1 MALAI
6 TFDGLT
12 MHTDSTGPYIAEE
25 PIDIGSQEV
34 ADALLGG
41 DFMMEEVDQV
51 AAEQSLTR
59 TVTIPL
65 SIRNASA
72 DAALA
77 AQTALVSRLA
87 AATRLAPKV
96 LTITPNNATK
106 PSTFSVFGGS
116 WKSDYTQTE
125 AVTNRID
132 GVITFLCDWPVW
144 GVAENLGSSGAPL
157 VSNTASPA
165 SVTLTPTVVGD
176 VPSDVIVFVK
186 NRDASKSARCLLV
199 SAVSGNT
206 TWTALSDSSG
216 WTVGADG
223 ARDTSDA
230 TTKNTDMIKK
240 TGTFTQDQVYAV
252 ASWTVPVLP
261 TDRRFTTRLRVK
273 DASAT
278 ARGVIQ
284 FRLRH
289 VSGATEVIG
298 SWKNLPVEATSTTWQ
313 LARMGEWPYPLG
325 QISSAGA
332 SATTTF
338 LEVKARGQSLSGAA
352 GVMFDYALYSPVDS
366 TVIFETIDTGKVL
379 AAAAATV
386 RVESDQV
393 FSATGDTI
401 AMVDSGSHVRARGT
415 SRYTIHLSEGFRGA
429 LDASI
434 YFNHLSL
441 DAYATVT
448 PRFIHWAS

>member
-1 MALAI
+1 VALAI
-6 TFDGLT
+6 VFDGLT
-12 MHTDSTGPYIAEE
+12 MHTDSTGPYIAVE

-41 DFMMEEVDQV
+41 DFLMEEVDQV
-51 AAEQSLTR
+51 AAELGVTR
-59 TVTIPL
+59 SVTIPM
-65 SIRNASA
+65 SIRSASA

-77 AQTALVSRLA
+77 AQTALTSRLA
-87 AATRLAPKV
+87 AATRYGPKV

-132 GVITFLCDWPVW
+132 GTVTFLCDWPIW
-144 GVAENLGSSGAPL
+144 GVAENLGSSGSPL
-157 VSNTASPA
+157 VSNAASPA
-165 SVTLTPTVVGD
+165 NVTLTPTVVGD
-176 VPSDVIVFVK
+176 VPSDVVLFVV
-186 NRDASKSARCLLV
+186 NRHASKSARCLIV

-206 TWTALSDSSG
+206 SWTSLLDSTG

-223 ARDTSDA
+223 ARDTTDA

-240 TGTFTQDQVYAV
+240 TGTFTQDQIYAV
-252 ASWTVPVLP
+252 ASWNVPTLP
-261 TDRRFTTRLRVK
+261 TDRRFGTRLRVK
-273 DASAT
+273 DASVT

-289 VSGATEVIG
+289 VSGATEVVG
-298 SWKNLPVEATSTTWQ
+298 SWKNLPVEATGTTWQ

-325 QISSAGA
+325 QISSVGA

-338 LEVKARGQSLSGAA
+338 LEVRARGQSLAGAA
-352 GVMFDYALYSPVDS
+352 GIMFDYALYSPVDS
-366 TVIFETIDTGKVL
+366 TVVFETIDTGKVM
-379 AAAAATV
+379 AAPAGTV

-393 FSATGDTI
+393 FSTTGDTV
-401 AMVDSGSHVRARGT
+401 AMVDAGSHVRARGT
-415 SRYTIHLSEGFRGA
+415 SRYNVLLSEGFRGA
-429 LDASI
+429 LDSSI
-434 YFNHLSL
+434 YFFQLSV
-441 DAYATVT
+441 DVYAIVT

>member
-1 MALAI
+1 VALAI
-6 TFDGLT
+6 VFDGLT
-12 MHTDSTGPYIAEE
+12 MHTDSTGPYIAVE

-41 DFMMEEVDQV
+41 DFLMEEVDQV
-51 AAEQSLTR
+51 AAELGVTR
-59 TVTIPL
+59 SVTIPM
-65 SIRNASA
+65 SIRSASA

-77 AQTALVSRLA
+77 AQTALTSRLA
-87 AATRLAPKV
+87 AATRYGPKV

-132 GVITFLCDWPVW
+132 GTITFLCDWPIW
-144 GVAENLGSSGAPL
+144 GVAENLGSSGSPL
-157 VSNTASPA
+157 VSNAASPA

-176 VPSDVIVFVK
+176 VPSDVVLFVK
-186 NRDASKSARCLLV
+186 DRDGSKSARCLIV

-230 TTKNTDMIKK
+230 TTKNTDMVKK
-240 TGTFTQDQVYAV
+240 TGTFTANQVYAV
-252 ASWTVPVLP
+252 ASWTVPTLP
-261 TDRRFTTRLRVK
+261 TDRRFTTRIRVK
-273 DASAT
+273 DASVT

-298 SWKNLPVEATSTTWQ
+298 SWKNLPVEATGTTWQ

-325 QISSAGA
+325 QISSVGA
-332 SATTTF
+332 SSTTTF
-338 LEVKARGQSLSGAA
+338 LEVRSRSDLAGAA
-352 GVMFDYALYSPVDS
+352 GVMFDYVLYSPVDS

-379 AAAAATV
+379 VAAGATV

-393 FSATGDTI
+393 FSSTGDTI
-401 AMVDSGSHVRARGT
+401 GMVDAGSHVRARGT
-415 SRYTIHLSEGFRGA
+415 SRYVVHLSEGFRGA
-429 LDASI
+429 LDSAI
-434 YFNHLSL
+434 YFSHLSL
-441 DAYATVT
+441 DAYAIVT